1 MVDELITN
9 TVQEH
14 LLLEFTFETVLK
26 SLLGESSKKSKPEP
40 KPKPIDVKRQP
51 SRIPILSPR
60 PDSLSP
66 TKTESKDR
74 REKSYSK
81 YLTT

>member
-40 KPKPIDVKRQP
+40 KPIDVKRQP
-51 SRIPILSPR
+51 SRIPVLSPR

-66 TKTESKDR
+66 TKTER
-74 REKSYSK
+74 RIDVRRAIPSI
-81 YLTT
+81 